1 MKTAATPIGF
11 AFSAATIPARN
22 RRRVTLAAKFQAGLP
37 GQPFGS
43 FPSRLSMVPPDV
55 LFGVLPVWVGVYVL
69 TAITFAVAGY
79 AVYYRVFRLVL
90 QGAPASRFDRPL
102 TRLVG
107 AAAIV
112 LGQRKVL
119 QRVGRTDPR
128 SRRIDL
134 AGIGHAAIFWGF
146 LSFSLSYLI
155 FIFGGSIWHPLGETI
170 LTPTG
175 VLVYSIYLDIL
186 AVVVLA
192 ALVWAL
198 FRRWIAQPHRLSFDL
213 TRKGESVVIVGLTAG
228 LMIATLLVHSFY
240 VASGGH
246 GPEAGVPIG
255 GAIGGGLAAA
265 GMSAGAA
272 GALQA
277 IFWWVHLLIIL
288 GFALYIPF
296 SKHIH
301 MVAAPVN
308 AFFRNLEP
316 RGGLQIPLIDLDSMD
331 EDVRFGASRVQDFTW
346 RQLLDGYA
354 CAVCGRCTDACP
366 ANTTGKVLSPMH
378 IVENLKEHMIGIG
391 HQGPRDATHVE
402 PMPLIDGAIPEQAI
416 WDCVSC
422 GACME
427 ECPVVVEHVPTIMDM
442 RRSLVLEESRIPET
456 GMNALLSMEQRGHP
470 WRGTTFARTDW
481 AEGLDVPT
489 IAEKPDAEVLFWVGC
504 TAALEQRSQ
513 GIARSM
519 VKVLKSAGV
528 DFAILGEEESC
539 TGDPARRMGNEY
551 LYQMLAQQNIE
562 VMNAYNIK
570 TVVTICPHCFNT
582 IKNEYPQF
590 GGDYEVLHYSQFVDG
605 LIKQGRVKPVKMMDV
620 SVAYHDSCFLGRHNG
635 VYDEPRNVARA
646 IPGLQLVEMSPRC
659 RERGFCC
666 GAGGG
671 HMWIEESQGE
681 RINHA
686 RTDHFLETGAD
697 TVGVS
702 CPFCLQMMNE
712 GIQSKGQADAKE
724 ARDVLEILA
733 DSLADD

>member
-1 MKTAATPIGF
+1 
-11 AFSAATIPARN
+11 
-22 RRRVTLAAKFQAGLP
+22 
-37 GQPFGS
+37 
-43 FPSRLSMVPPDV
+43 MVPPDA
-55 LFGVLPVWVGVYVL
+55 LFGVLPVWVGVYIL

-90 QGAPASRFDRPL
+90 QGAPTSRFDRPL
-102 TRLVG
+102 TRLIG

-198 FRRWIAQPHRLSFDL
+198 FRRWIAKPHRLSFDL

-246 GPEAGVPIG
+246 GPEASVPIG
-255 GAIGGGLAAA
+255 GAIGGGLGAA
-265 GMSAGAA
+265 GMSAGTA
-272 GALQA
+272 GVLQA

-378 IVENLKEHMIGIG
+378 IVENLKEHMIAIG

-605 LIKQGRVKPVKMMDV
+605 LIKQGRIKPVKMMDM

>member
-1 MKTAATPIGF
+1 
-11 AFSAATIPARN
+11 
-22 RRRVTLAAKFQAGLP
+22 
-37 GQPFGS
+37 
-43 FPSRLSMVPPDV
+43 MVPPDS
-55 LFGVLPVWVGVYVL
+55 LFGVIPVWVGVYLL
-69 TAITFAVAGY
+69 TALTMAVAGY
-79 AVYYRVFRLVL
+79 AVYHRVFRLVL
-90 QGAPASRFDRPL
+90 QGLPVARFDRPL
-102 TRLVG
+102 TRLTG
-107 AAAIV
+107 AAVIV

-119 QRVGRTDPR
+119 QRVGSIDAR

-134 AGIGHAAIFWGF
+134 AGISHAAIFWGF

-155 FIFGGSIWHPLGETI
+155 FIFGGAIWHPLGETI

-192 ALVWAL
+192 ALIWAL
-198 FRRWIAQPHRLSFDL
+198 ARRWIAQPHRLSFDL
-213 TRKGESVVIVGLTAG
+213 TRKGESVIIVGLTAG
-228 LMIATLLVHSFY
+228 LMVATLLVHSFY
-240 VASGGH
+240 VASGGA
-246 GPEAGVPIG
+246 GPEAGVFVG
-255 GAIGGGLAAA
+255 GAIGGWLAGL
-265 GMSAGAA
+265 GMSTAAA

-277 IFWWVHLLIIL
+277 TFWWVHLLVIL
-288 GFALYIPF
+288 GFSLYIPF

-301 MVAAPVN
+301 MVAAPLN

-316 RGGLQIPLIDLDSMD
+316 RGTLATIDL
-331 EDVRFGASRVQDFTW
+331 ENVERFGASRVQDFTW
-346 RQLLDGYA
+346 KELLDGYA

-366 ANTTGKVLSPMH
+366 AHTTGKVLSPMH
-378 IVENLKEHMIGIG
+378 IVENLKEHMIAIG
-391 HQGPRDATHVE
+391 HQGQRDAEHVE
-402 PMPLIDGAIPEQAI
+402 SMPLIDGAIPEQAI

-470 WRGTTFARTDW
+470 WRGTTFSRTDW

-489 IAEKPDAEVLFWVGC
+489 IADHPEAEVLFWVGC

-519 VKVLKSAGV
+519 AKVLKSAGV
-528 DFAILGEEESC
+528 DFAILGDEENC

-551 LYQMLAQQNIE
+551 LFQIMAQQNIE
-562 VMNAYNIK
+562 VLNTYNIK
-570 TVVTICPHCFNT
+570 TIVTTCPHCFNT
-582 IKNEYPQF
+582 MRNEYPQF
-590 GGDYEVLHYSQFVDG
+590 GGNYEVLHYSQFVDG
-605 LIKQGRVKPVKMMDV
+605 LIREGRIKPIKVMDV

-635 VYDEPRNVARA
+635 VYDEPRNVAKA
-646 IPGLQLVEMSPRC
+646 IPGLTLVEMSPRC

-681 RINHA
+681 RINHV

-697 TVGVS
+697 TVAVS
-702 CPFCLQMMNE
+702 CPFCLQMLTE
-712 GIQSKGQADAKE
+712 GIQAKGQADVKE
-724 ARDVLEILA
+724 ARDVIEILA
-733 DSLADD
+733 DSLGDD